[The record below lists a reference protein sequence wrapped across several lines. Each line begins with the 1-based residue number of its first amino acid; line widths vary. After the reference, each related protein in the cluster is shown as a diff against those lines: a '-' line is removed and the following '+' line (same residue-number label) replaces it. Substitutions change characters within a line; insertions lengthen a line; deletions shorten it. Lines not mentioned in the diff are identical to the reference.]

1 MKTAP
6 RISRAMI
13 CLAMIWLT
21 MASVPVWGAVHS
33 IEIHETAGA
42 ATRNYPVQIGRPFLQ
57 GEIAHFPMAIL
68 DGAPVFTQAD
78 VKQRWPDGSVKHA
91 ILSFLIPELKSGAK
105 VKVTFQDQTGG
116 NNTAILD
123 KNLML

>member
-42 ATRNYPVQIGRPFLQ
+42 ATRNYPVQIGRPFLA
-57 GEIAHFPMAIL
+57 GEIAHYPLALVNGTPVATQTDTMLHTGAAGVFVGG
-68 DGAPVFTQAD
+68 DGND
-78 VKQRWPDGSVKHA
+78 VALEHLQVLVPR
-91 ILSFLIPELKSGAK
+91 
-105 VKVTFQDQTGG
+105 
-116 NNTAILD
+116 
-123 KNLML
+123 